1 MGQSGR
7 RREFQLPGF
16 CLSPREDAAR
26 GMGRPVYADSEGAHS
41 AAVETQGR
49 VSTLSLTAS
58 GPPDCLDQSD
68 ATRMGQLFSGG
79 PCQSVLWLCEGLG
92 GEEGAATGDAGTPA
106 SGFRLEKVEEVL
118 ALRATRTL

>member
-7 RREFQLPGF
+7 RREFQLPGL

-68 ATRMGQLFSGG
+68 GAHLQKVIHGLAQAIEAAAKTAD
-79 PCQSVLWLCEGLG
+79 QSQV
-92 GEEGAATGDAGTPA
+92 
-106 SGFRLEKVEEVL
+106 V
-118 ALRATRTL
+118 